1 LGACQDPGKRSG
13 TVWFGLLPYFPNFA
27 DQIGITGM
35 EFESIK
41 KGTSGKLFKVIS
53 ESSMLLDM
61 EAFVI
66 GGFVR
71 DLLLGRTCKDI
82 DIVTS
87 GDGIQ
92 LASKV
97 AESLKINKI
106 SIFKTFGTAMFMYH
120 DWQIE
125 FVGARKESY
134 NSESRNPKVSPGTII
149 DDQNRR
155 DFTINA
161 LAISLQKADYG
172 QLIDPFQ
179 GIDDINNKILRTPL
193 DPDITFAD
201 DPLRMMR
208 AIRFASQLNFRILPE
223 TLEAIT
229 RNAPRI
235 RIITMERIS
244 EELNKIILTEK
255 PSVGIYLLD
264 KTGILELI
272 FPVFTALKGAEYLEG
287 KGHKDNFKHT
297 LEVLDRIAPNTD
309 NLWLRWAALLHDIAK
324 PVTRRFDPQNGW
336 TFHGHEF
343 KGMKMIPSI
352 FTHLRLPLNEKM
364 KYVQKMVLLHLRPI
378 ILAEDI
384 VTDSAIRR
392 LLFEAG
398 DDVDDLMTLCE
409 ADITSKNQAK
419 VQRYLAN
426 FEQVRVK
433 LKEIEEKDNLRNW
446 QPPVTGEIIME
457 VFGLDPCRQVGII
470 KTAIREAILD
480 GEIHNNFE
488 EAYKLMLIEG
498 KKLGLAVVKQYVKPE
513 VKNLDSSKQ

>member
-1 LGACQDPGKRSG
+1 MDSKALVKSVKGPVFEKITEAA
-13 TVWFGLLPYFPNFA
+13 TLLQT
-27 DQIGITGM
+27 D
-35 EFESIK
+35 
-41 KGTSGKLFKVIS
+41 
-53 ESSMLLDM
+53 
-61 EAFVI
+61 AFVI

-71 DLLLGRTCKDI
+71 DLILNRTCKDL

-87 GDGIQ
+87 GDGIE
-92 LASKV
+92 LANKV
-97 AESLKINKI
+97 AELLKVKKV
-106 SIFKTFGTAMFMYH
+106 SVFRTFGTAMFMYR
-120 DWQIE
+120 DWQVE

-134 NSESRNPKVSPGTII
+134 SNDSRNPQVSPGTIE

-161 LAISLQKADYG
+161 LAISLQQNNFG
-172 QLIDPFQ
+172 HLVDPFN
-179 GIDDINNKILRTPL
+179 GIEDIKNKILRTPL
-193 DPDITFAD
+193 DPDVTFAD

-208 AIRFASQLNFRILPE
+208 AIRFAAQLNFRILPE

-229 RNAPRI
+229 RNASRI
-235 RIITMERIS
+235 SIISMERIS
-244 EELNKIILTEK
+244 EELNKIILTQK
-255 PSVGIYLLD
+255 PSVGFYLLD
-264 KTGILELI
+264 KTGLLDLI
-272 FPVFTALKGAEYLEG
+272 FPVFTALKGAEFVDG
-287 KGHKDNFKHT
+287 KGHKDNFRHT
-297 LEVLDRIAPNTD
+297 LEVLDRIAPNTG

-324 PVTRRFDPQNGW
+324 PVTRRFDPQTGW

-378 ILAEDI
+378 ILAEDV

-426 FEQVRVK
+426 FELVRTK
-433 LKEIEEKDNLRNW
+433 LKEIEEKDSLRNW

-457 VFGLDPCRQVGII
+457 VFGLEPCRQVGII
-470 KTAIREAILD
+470 KTAIREAILE
-480 GEIHNNFE
+480 GEIHNNFA
-488 EAYKLMLIEG
+488 EAYNLMQKEG
-498 KKLGLAVVKQYVKPE
+498 SKLGLTVVKQYVNDPIE
-513 VKNLDSSKQ
+513 NLAVKKENS

>member
-1 LGACQDPGKRSG
+1 MDTKALVKSVEGPVFKKIAEAA
-13 TVWFGLLPYFPNFA
+13 TLLNTDAY
-27 DQIGITGM
+27 
-35 EFESIK
+35 
-41 KGTSGKLFKVIS
+41 
-53 ESSMLLDM
+53 
-61 EAFVI
+61 VI

-71 DLLLGRTCKDI
+71 DLLLDRPSKDL

-87 GDGIQ
+87 GDGIE

-97 AESLKINKI
+97 AELLKIKKV
-106 SIFKTFGTAMFMYH
+106 SVFKTFGTAMFMYH
-120 DWQIE
+120 DWQVE

-134 NSESRNPKVSPGTII
+134 TSDSRNPQVLPGTIE

-161 LAISLQKADYG
+161 LAISLQEADFG
-172 QLIDPFQ
+172 QLIDPFH
-179 GIDDINNKILRTPL
+179 GVDDLNNKVLRTPL

-208 AIRFASQLNFRILPE
+208 AIRFAAQLDFRILPE
-223 TLEAIT
+223 TLDAIT
-229 RNAPRI
+229 RNASRI
-235 RIITMERIS
+235 SIISMERVS
-244 EELNKIILTEK
+244 EELNKIILTKK
-255 PSVGIYLLD
+255 PSVGFYLLD
-264 KTGILELI
+264 KTGLLDLI
-272 FPVFTALKGAEYLEG
+272 FPVFTALKGAEYVEG

-309 NLWLRWAALLHDIAK
+309 DLWLRWAALLHDIAK
-324 PVTRRFDPQNGW
+324 PVTRRFDPQQGW

-352 FTHLRLPLNEKM
+352 FAHLRLPLNEKM

-378 ILAEDI
+378 VLSEDI
-384 VTDSAIRR
+384 VTDSAVRR

-398 DDVDDLMTLCE
+398 DDIDDLMTLCE

-426 FEQVRVK
+426 FEVVRSK

-446 QPPVTGEIIME
+446 QPPVSGEIIME
-457 VFGLDPCRQVGII
+457 TFGLTPCRQVGVI
-470 KTAIREAILD
+470 KTAIREAILE

-488 EAYKLMLIEG
+488 EAYQLMLTEG
-498 KKLGLAVVKQYVKPE
+498 TKLNLTVVKQHVK
-513 VKNLDSSKQ
+513 

>member
-1 LGACQDPGKRSG
+1 MDTKALVKSVEGPVFKKIAEAA
-13 TVWFGLLPYFPNFA
+13 TLLNTDAY
-27 DQIGITGM
+27 
-35 EFESIK
+35 
-41 KGTSGKLFKVIS
+41 
-53 ESSMLLDM
+53 
-61 EAFVI
+61 VI

-71 DLLLGRTCKDI
+71 DLLLDRPSKDL

-87 GDGIQ
+87 GDGIE

-97 AESLKINKI
+97 AELLKIKKV
-106 SIFKTFGTAMFMYH
+106 SVFKTFGTAMFMYH
-120 DWQIE
+120 DWQVE

-134 NSESRNPKVSPGTII
+134 TSDSRNPQVLPGTIE

-161 LAISLQKADYG
+161 LAISLQEADFG
-172 QLIDPFQ
+172 QLIDPFH
-179 GIDDINNKILRTPL
+179 GVDDLNNKVLRTPL

-208 AIRFASQLNFRILPE
+208 AIRFAAQLDFRILPE
-223 TLEAIT
+223 TLDAIT
-229 RNAPRI
+229 RNASRI
-235 RIITMERIS
+235 SIISMERVS
-244 EELNKIILTEK
+244 EELNKIILTKK
-255 PSVGIYLLD
+255 PSVGFYLLD
-264 KTGILELI
+264 KTGLLDLI
-272 FPVFTALKGAEYLEG
+272 FPVFAALKGAEYVEG

-309 NLWLRWAALLHDIAK
+309 DLWLRWAALLHDIAK
-324 PVTRRFDPQNGW
+324 PVTRRFDPQQGW

-352 FTHLRLPLNEKM
+352 FAHLRLPLNEKM

-378 ILAEDI
+378 VLSEDI
-384 VTDSAIRR
+384 VTDSAVRR

-398 DDVDDLMTLCE
+398 DDIDDLMTLCE

-426 FEQVRVK
+426 FEVVRSK
-433 LKEIEEKDNLRNW
+433 IKEIEEKDNLRNW
-446 QPPVTGEIIME
+446 QPPVSGEIIME
-457 VFGLDPCRQVGII
+457 TFGLTPCRQVGVI
-470 KTAIREAILD
+470 KTAIREAILE

-488 EAYKLMLIEG
+488 EAYQLMLTEG
-498 KKLGLAVVKQYVKPE
+498 TKLNLTVVKQHVK
-513 VKNLDSSKQ
+513 